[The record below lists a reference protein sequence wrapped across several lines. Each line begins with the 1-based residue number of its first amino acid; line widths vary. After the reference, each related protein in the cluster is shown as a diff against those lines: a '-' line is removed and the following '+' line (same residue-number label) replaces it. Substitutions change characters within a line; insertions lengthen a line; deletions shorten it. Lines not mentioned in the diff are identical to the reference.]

1 MKKSI
6 NFILF
11 LLVFLFASGSNVLAA
26 DHSAIIPITG
36 DNRAHFEI
44 HPEVYKR
51 WAEGK
56 DESTDE
62 TATHPLFDENRLKM
76 SGKKISDNDQNFK
89 EFREKHKD
97 EAAVNK
103 EDDPQWN
110 AYELDLKHDVG
121 CDYYGNFVINSSGI
135 DDGSMYNIWPEQ
147 VELYLSSFDDSTNSW
162 SEPKKLDKKR
172 SYDEQGEGFYVIQD
186 YKSSHDG
193 RKYLINLS
201 LQPVDYYSS
210 THDKFRIYIFQGWP
224 KPIPKDLL
232 PGTYNIP
239 LSIRYSNS
247 PGKYSMA
254 DGAVEDNGEL
264 IVGQDGSIKLRIKFK
279 PLTLSDP
286 AYTGGQAITGHLM
299 KLWTYNS
306 VDDFDQYMKAPT
318 VFTAKEIAL
327 DNPQYLKKYFSENVG
342 GIELSFPEIY
352 EIPLKY
358 EDGSTNYESQKLF
371 KVKVDAMGNSLQN
384 FNLLM
389 RWEDMKLEK
398 LNLPSG
404 KYKVLKIISL
414 PANQAMLDAL
424 WDKENNKIKYTREQ
438 YNDELIQGN
447 YNKLGF
453 NPGEG
458 IIPIYDLEIRK
469 NKADITVYWAE
480 QYKKGTKLRETGIVK
495 IDDSKPIQ
503 YKSSDGSIKDV
514 EVLDSKDFTV
524 TNKKNTYK
532 NRITKIKLKD
542 VPLSIGDEDEDE
554 KIGLINARFI
564 SVEDNGRMTLAPKKT
579 EDPVE
584 RMFKIP
590 NYDIGKKVLEEKIEE
605 INKDN
610 LNQAIEDAKSIKKGR
625 HSEEDFKKLSKAIEV
640 AENVAKNE
648 KQDQSKINE
657 ALENLNKAVEEFT
670 NSKIENQNKEELE
683 VPVMLWHG
691 YQNNASMGNGALVQK
706 AKITEENG
714 KTYMTIKLKGLDFMG
729 MRGHLLQFWTYK
741 ENNFK
746 SEKIESTII
755 ENKRDKGLGNEEK
768 EFPSLFK
775 FEIDPKF
782 KTQDGEIY
790 CRVSVDAMAKL
801 GGAEQN
807 AKLKIT
813 GSKAKE
819 WTGWGD
825 DSQSNPSNPSNP
837 STPGYSFQNLAIE
850 RSALGSAMASASAS
864 MSKGADSNLVAAMA
878 RAGAIANN
886 PYASREEILSAT
898 QALNNAVINNKGSMN
913 NQNNNSSWGNNNQA
927 WGNNNQGWGNNSGWG
942 NNNSSW
948 GSYGNKNQGWNNNSS
963 WGVYNNNQ
971 NNQNNQSNKNNG
983 PVTIQYEVPVE
994 VLHAYQDGYS
1004 MANGAINHI
1013 ARVEERNGQFRYSVQ
1028 FNPLEREFNGQKLVG
1043 NLTHLFIH
1051 DGNKYLAEQS
1061 SGNVWSWVM
1070 NGKYNKV
1077 NVSVK
1082 VDVMDQIAVNEQR
1095 AILSFNWNNAREVGR
1110 VGGNNNN
1117 QNQQNQNQQNQ
1128 QKQAPQ
1134 VVQNNNASNNFTDIS
1149 GHWAK
1154 TAIDYVVSKGYFA
1167 GLSNT
1172 EFGPNKSITRGQF
1185 VSVLGRM
1192 LNVNVND
1199 YKDQN
1204 FKDVKSGMY
1213 YSPYITWANKVGIV
1227 SGVGQ
1232 GNFAP
1237 DKELTREE
1245 MAVMMTKFLKVSG
1258 KNLNAKGNTNSFKD
1272 EEKIQGWAKDSVK
1285 EMARLGVVSGMG
1297 DGSFAPKSQFT
1308 RAQVAQVLY
1317 NIDHN

>member
-26 DHSAIIPITG
+26 DHSGIIPITG
-36 DNRAHFEI
+36 DKRAHFEI

-51 WAEGK
+51 WAQGK
-56 DESTDE
+56 EVSTDQKVIY
-62 TATHPLFDENRLKM
+62 PLFDESRLRM
-76 SGKKISDNDQNFK
+76 SGKKIPDDDQNFK

-97 EAAVNK
+97 EAAFNK
-103 EDDPQWN
+103 ADAPQWN
-110 AYELDLKHDVG
+110 AYELDLMQNVG
-121 CDYYGNFVINSSGI
+121 YAVYGNFDINSSGI

-147 VELYLSSFDDSTNSW
+147 VEMYLSYFDKSTNSW
-162 SEPKKLDKKR
+162 SEPKKLDKR
-172 SYDEQGEGFYVIQD
+172 RGYDDQGKGFLVIQD

-193 RKYLINLS
+193 RKYSIDLS
-201 LQPVDYYSS
+201 LQPVDYYQS

-254 DGAVEDNGEL
+254 DGAVGDNGKL
-264 IVGQDGSIKLRIKFK
+264 IVGQDGSIKLRIKFNAM
-279 PLTLSDP
+279 TLSDP
-286 AYTGGQAITGHLM
+286 AYTGGKPITGHLM

-306 VDDFDQYMKAPT
+306 VNDFDQYMKAPT
-318 VFTAKEIAL
+318 VFTAREIDL
-327 DNPQYLKKYFSENVG
+327 DNPQYLKKYYSEEVD

-358 EDGSTNYESQKLF
+358 ENGSTNYESQKLF

-398 LNLPSG
+398 LDLQSG
-404 KYKVLKIISL
+404 KYKALQIISL
-414 PANQAMLDAL
+414 PANQATLDTL
-424 WDKENNKIKYTREQ
+424 WDKENNKLKYTKEQ
-438 YNDELIQGN
+438 YIDELFKGN
-447 YNKLGF
+447 YKSLRF
-453 NPGEG
+453 DPGKS
-458 IIPIYDLEIRK
+458 IIPIYDLEIKK

-480 QYKKGTKLRETGIVK
+480 QYKKEKKIRETGIVK

-503 YKSSDGSIKDV
+503 YKSSDGSIKDA
-514 EVLDSKDFTV
+514 EVLESKDFTV

-542 VPLSIGDEDEDE
+542 VPLSIGDEDEYGDE

-590 NYDIGKKVLEEKIEE
+590 NYDIWKKVLVEKIEE
-605 INKDN
+605 INKDK
-610 LNQAIEDAKSIKKGR
+610 LNQAIEDAKSIKIGK
-625 HSEEDFKKLSKAIEV
+625 HSGEDFNKLTKAIES

-648 KQDQSKINE
+648 TENQNNVNE
-657 ALENLNKAVEEFT
+657 ALKALNKAIEEFT
-670 NSKIENQNKEELE
+670 NSKIENPKQVESLE
-683 VPVMLWHG
+683 VPVMLWHA
-691 YQNNASMGNGALVQK
+691 YQDNPSMGNGALVQK
-706 AKITEENG
+706 AKIEEENG
-714 KTYMTIKLKGLDFMG
+714 KTYMTIKLKGLDFMS

-741 ENNFK
+741 ENDFN
-746 SEKIESTII
+746 SDKIESTII

-790 CRVSVDAMAKL
+790 CRVRVDAMEKL

-807 AKLKIT
+807 AKLKIM
-813 GSKAKE
+813 GSKAKK

-825 DSQSNPSNPSNP
+825 ENQSNPSNPSNP
-837 STPGYSFQNLAIE
+837 STPGYSFQNFAIE

-913 NQNNNSSWGNNNQA
+913 NQNNNNS

-948 GSYGNKNQGWNNNSS
+948 GSYGNNNQGWNNNSS

-971 NNQNNQSNKNNG
+971 NNNKNNG

-1070 NGKYNKV
+1070 NGKYNRV
-1077 NVSVK
+1077 NISVK
-1082 VDVMDQIAVNEQR
+1082 VDVMDQIAVNEQK
-1095 AILSFNWNNAREVGR
+1095 AILSFNWNAAREVGR

-1128 QKQAPQ
+1128 QNQQKQAPQ
-1134 VVQNNNASNNFTDIS
+1134 VVQNNSASNNFTDTS

-1192 LNVNVND
+1192 LKVNVND

-1285 EMARLGVVSGMG
+1285 EMARLGIVSGMG